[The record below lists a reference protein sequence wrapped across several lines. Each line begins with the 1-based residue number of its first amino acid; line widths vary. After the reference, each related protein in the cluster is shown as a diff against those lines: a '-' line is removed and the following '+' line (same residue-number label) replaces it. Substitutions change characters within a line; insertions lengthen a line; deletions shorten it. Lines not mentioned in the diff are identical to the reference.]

1 MEISITGRN
10 LELTP
15 ELKKYVTK
23 KLGKIE
29 RFYSR
34 IDKCDVVLEV
44 EKIRHIAEVVVY
56 LRRTRIVAK
65 ESSRDIHS
73 SIDSASDIIMK
84 QLRRL
89 RGKVFSKRRKA
100 VMDRFMG
107 RGE

>member
-10 LELTP
+10 FDLTA
-15 ELKKYVTK
+15 EIKKYVEK
-23 KLGKIE
+23 KVGKFE

-34 IDKCDVVLEV
+34 IDRCNVVLEE
-44 EKIRHIAEVVVY
+44 EKTRRIAEIVVH

-65 ESSRDIHS
+65 HSSPDMYA
-73 SIDSASDIIMK
+73 SIDSSSEIATK

-107 RGE
+107 R